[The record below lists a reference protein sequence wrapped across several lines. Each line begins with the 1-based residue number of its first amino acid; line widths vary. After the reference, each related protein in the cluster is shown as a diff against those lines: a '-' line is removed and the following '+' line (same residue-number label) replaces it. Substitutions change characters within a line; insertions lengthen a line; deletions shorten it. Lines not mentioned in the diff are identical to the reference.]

1 MSEYNKLTPPEK
13 RALRKYIL
21 NIFKRHNIKK
31 LNNKTVPANKIEI
44 LIAEFEIKFKE
55 NPIISFRNKLKTKVS
70 NKKGYVYIIGN
81 LDENICKI
89 GFSENPNR
97 RLPEIQTGCPH
108 QLKIILLFE
117 AEKYTETLLHHK
129 YSKYRMVGEWFKIE
143 GKLKDSIEKHIE
155 LQLIYS

>member
-55 NPIISFRNKLKTKVS
+55 NPIISIIFLAINQIIDNKYIDNPCNVLKLK
-70 NKKGYVYIIGN
+70 KG
-81 LDENICKI
+81 E
-89 GFSENPNR
+89 
-97 RLPEIQTGCPH
+97 
-108 QLKIILLFE
+108 KIIIFFDVNNIFFAFFYFFNVL
-117 AEKYTETLLHHK
+117 
-129 YSKYRMVGEWFKIE
+129 
-143 GKLKDSIEKHIE
+143 
-155 LQLIYS
+155 

>member
-1 MSEYNKLTPPEK
+1 MISP
-13 RALRKYIL
+13 RKYIL

-89 GFSENPNR
+89 GFSGER
-97 RLPEIQTGCPH
+97 YSLSEFFLPEVKPYNLYGFNGKSH
-108 QLKIILLFE
+108 LL
-117 AEKYTETLLHHK
+117 
-129 YSKYRMVGEWFKIE
+129 GIC
-143 GKLKDSIEKHIE
+143 
-155 LQLIYS
+155 